1 MEMRLLKDL
10 AIPFQN
16 NLNKYMANNTRVFS
30 DLDFNFTLNPVTRDV
45 TRRYD
50 EDAVKTALKNLI
62 LTNNYERPFHSEIG
76 SPIKKLLFEPATP
89 MLGAMLK
96 RTISDVINT
105 FEPRVNIID
114 INTVVNPDEE
124 SIDIS
129 IEFTILNTTAP
140 ITLDLTLER
149 TR

>member
-1 MEMRLLKDL
+1 
-10 AIPFQN
+10 
-16 NLNKYMANNTRVFS
+16 MANNTRVFS

-50 EDAVKTALKNLI
+50 EDAVKTSLKNLI
-62 LTNNYERPFHSEIG
+62 LTANYERPFHSEIG

-140 ITLDLTLER
+140 ITLDLTLQR